1 MSEFHRYRV
10 TGGVFLIAVAVI
22 VLPMLF
28 DAKGIE
34 PESLPPIERV
44 SMELAELP
52 PLQLDE
58 AALAHA
64 DALRDSVDDEGFH
77 QDTNTR
83 VGNVVIHPATDAEA
97 TGLEAIWGVQ
107 LASFSTR
114 ENAVALRNQLRDD
127 GYPALLSKVKRLTG
141 AVTRVAIG
149 PILSR
154 LEADDLQ
161 RELSRRYELD
171 AIVVRLGS

>member
-1 MSEFHRYRV
+1 
-10 TGGVFLIAVAVI
+10 
-22 VLPMLF
+22 
-28 DAKGIE
+28 
-34 PESLPPIERV
+34 
-44 SMELAELP
+44 
-52 PLQLDE
+52 
-58 AALAHA
+58 
-64 DALRDSVDDEGFH
+64 
-77 QDTNTR
+77 
-83 VGNVVIHPATDAEA
+83 
-97 TGLEAIWGVQ
+97 VQ